1 MGRKIRALIAFG
13 GSLALVIGLGA
24 PATATTPRIVGGA
37 PIAIAQVPWQVNLNI
52 RNTSLCSASIIGTQ
66 WLVTAAHC
74 VAGAAP
80 SEISAYVG
88 VANLGER
95 SNQNR
100 VFVSAVVINPGW
112 NANTFTGDIALLQL
126 SAPLTFSPTVQAIS
140 LPITQ
145 DPGVWP
151 AAGTAAQI
159 SGWGST
165 SYGGT
170 ASDALLA
177 ATVSVI
183 GGPSDTAC
191 GSYGG
196 AFRNAESVCA
206 GVPQA
211 GIDTCQGDSGGPL
224 IVTTDSGSV
233 LAGVTS
239 VGKECALPNF
249 PGIYTRVTSFLPWI
263 NEYVPPLTSTP
274 NEPLNLIAI
283 SQSRER
289 VLITWDVPN
298 YDGGL
303 VISNFVVS
311 LVEAT
316 GELTPVCTSPASPC
330 VVTNQKA
337 GSVLA
342 IVVQAANELGEGTR
356 SAPVGAVVVNG
367 VRTPPAKVTHRLV
380 AKWAGVKKRSGVK
393 PRVRI
398 SPASRGICTLTK
410 SRVKLVQSGLCVL
423 RVTGAKSQKGSAYLL
438 GR

>member
-24 PATATTPRIVGGA
+24 PAPATTPRIVGGA

-52 RNTSLCSASIIGTQ
+52 RNTSLCGASIIGTQ

-88 VANLGER
+88 VTNRGER
-95 SNQNR
+95 YQNP

-126 SAPLTFSPTVQAIS
+126 SAPLTFSPTIQAIS

-151 AAGTAAQI
+151 AAGTAGQI

-183 GGPSDTAC
+183 GGPGDAAC

-196 AFRNAESVCA
+196 SFRNAESVCA

-224 IVTTDSGSV
+224 VVTTDSGSV

-239 VGKECALPNF
+239 VGNECALPNF
-249 PGIYTRVTSFLPWI
+249 PGIYARVTSFLPWI
-263 NEYVPPLTSTP
+263 NQYVPPPTSTP

-289 VLITWDVPN
+289 ILLTWDAPN

-311 LVEAT
+311 IVEET

-342 IVVQAANELGEGTR
+342 MVVQAVNELGEGTR

-380 AKWAGVKKRSGVK
+380 AKWAGVKTRSGVK

-398 SPASRGICTLTK
+398 SPASGGICTLTK
-410 SRVKLVQSGLCVL
+410 SRVNLVQSGLCVL

>member
-1 MGRKIRALIAFG
+1 VGRKIRALIAFG
-13 GSLALVIGLGA
+13 GSLALVVGLGA
-24 PATATTPRIVGGA
+24 PAQAITPRIVGGA

-52 RNTSLCSASIIGTQ
+52 RNSARCGASIIGNQ

-74 VAGAAP
+74 VAGVAP
-80 SEISAYVG
+80 SEISAFAG
-88 VANLGER
+88 VTNLGER
-95 SNQNR
+95 SSQNL
-100 VFVSAVVINPGW
+100 VSVSGVVINPSW
-112 NANTFTGDIALLQL
+112 NANTFSGDIALLQL
-126 SAPLTFSPTVQAIS
+126 AVPLTFSPTVQPIS
-140 LPITQ
+140 LPTAQ

-151 AAGTAAQI
+151 AGGTAAQI

-170 ASDALLA
+170 ASDALLV
-177 ATVSVI
+177 ATVSVL
-183 GGPSDTAC
+183 GGPSDTGC

-196 AFRNAESVCA
+196 SFRSSESICA
-206 GVPQA
+206 GVPEM

-224 IVTTDSGSV
+224 VVTADTGPV

-239 VGKECALPNF
+239 VGNECALPNF
-249 PGIYTRVTSFLPWI
+249 PGIYTRATSFLPWI
-263 NEYVPPLTSTP
+263 NQYVPPPTSTP
-274 NEPLNLIAI
+274 NAPLNLIAT

-289 VLITWDVPN
+289 VLLTWDAPN

-303 VISNFVVS
+303 AISNFVVS
-311 LVEAT
+311 LVGET
-316 GELTPVCTSPASPC
+316 GGLTPVCTSPVSPC

-342 IVVQAANELGEGTR
+342 MVVQAVNELGAGTQ
-356 SAPVGAVVVNG
+356 SAPVGAVVVDG
-367 VRTPPAKVTHRLV
+367 VRTPPAKVKHQLV
-380 AKWAGVKKRSGVK
+380 AKWAGVKTKSGVR

-398 SPASRGICTLTK
+398 APASREICRLTK

>member
-1 MGRKIRALIAFG
+1 MGQKIRALVAFG
-13 GSLALVIGLGA
+13 GSLALVAGLGT
-24 PATATTPRIVGGA
+24 PAQATTPRIVGGA
-37 PIAIAQVPWQVNLNI
+37 PISIAQAPWQVSLHI
-52 RNTSLCSASIIGTQ
+52 RNSALCGASIIGNQ

-80 SEISAYVG
+80 SEISAFVG
-88 VANLGER
+88 VTNLSER
-95 SNQNR
+95 SAQNA
-100 VFVSAVVINPGW
+100 VSVSGVTIHPNW
-112 NANTFTGDIALLQL
+112 NANSFSGDLALLQL
-126 SAPLTFSPTVQAIS
+126 AVPLTFSTTIQPIS

-145 DPGVWP
+145 DPGAWP

-170 ASDALLA
+170 SSDALLA
-177 ATVSVI
+177 ASVSVL

-196 AFRNAESVCA
+196 SFRSSESICA
-206 GVPQA
+206 GVPE
-211 GIDTCQGDSGGPL
+211 GSIDTCQGDSGGPL
-224 IVTTDSGSV
+224 VITTGTGPV

-249 PGIYTRVTSFLPWI
+249 PGIYARMTSFLPWI
-263 NEYVPPLTSTP
+263 NQYVPPPTSTP
-274 NEPLNLIAI
+274 NEPLNVVAT
-283 SQSRER
+283 SRSRER
-289 VLITWDVPN
+289 VSLTWDAPT

-311 LVEAT
+311 LVGET
-316 GELTPVCTSPASPC
+316 GELTPVCTSPVSPC

-342 IVVQAANELGEGTR
+342 VVVQAVNELGVGAQ
-356 SAPVGAVVVNG
+356 SAPVGAVVANG
-367 VRTPPAKVTHRLV
+367 VRTPPAKVTRRLV
-380 AKWAGVKKRSGVK
+380 AKWAGVKTRAGVQ
-393 PRVRI
+393 PRVRVA
-398 SPASRGICTLTK
+398 PASRGICTLTK
-410 SRVKLVQSGLCVL
+410 SRVKLVKSGLCVL
-423 RVTGAKSQKGSAYLL
+423 RVTGAKSRKGSAYLL